1 MAIYETATKL
11 ANEIKSSKEYTQF
24 KKYMQEVKK
33 DPESEKLLTEYK
45 MTQVKVQ
52 NFTVNDQKDQKRN
65 LAKFESLKKKV
76 FNNKK
81 LSRYWN
87 SEQQFT
93 SMMAH
98 INQILSQAVENDYK

>member
-33 DPESEKLLTEYK
+33 DPETEYK

-81 LSRYWN
+81 LSRYLN

>member
-11 ANEIKSSKEYTQF
+11 ANEIKSSKEYINF
-24 KKYMQEVKK
+24 KKCMQEIKK
-33 DPESEKLLTEYK
+33 DSECEKLLADYK
-45 MTQVKVQ
+45 INKVKVQ
-52 NFTVNDQKDQKRN
+52 NFIQKTPKEHKRN
-65 LAKFESLKKKV
+65 LAKFESLQKKV

-81 LSRYWN
+81 LYRYLQ

-93 SMMAH
+93 YMMAN

>member
-11 ANEIKSSKEYTQF
+11 ANEIKNSKEYIQF
-24 KKYMQEVKK
+24 RKYMKEVKK
-33 DPESEKLLTEYK
+33 DSDCEKLLAEYK
-45 MTQVKVQ
+45 VVSVKVQ
-52 NFTVNDQKDQKRN
+52 NFMTNNPKEHKRN
-65 LAKFESLKKKV
+65 LAKYELLQKKV

-81 LSRYWN
+81 LYRYLN

-93 SMMAH
+93 AMMAN

>member
-1 MAIYETATKL
+1 M
-11 ANEIKSSKEYTQF
+11 
-24 KKYMQEVKK
+24 
-33 DPESEKLLTEYK
+33 
-45 MTQVKVQ
+45 
-52 NFTVNDQKDQKRN
+52 VNDQKEQKRN
-65 LAKFESLKKKV
+65 SVKFESLKKKV

-81 LSRYWN
+81 LSRYLN

>member
-1 MAIYETATKL
+1 
-11 ANEIKSSKEYTQF
+11 
-24 KKYMQEVKK
+24 MQEVKK

-76 FNNKK
+76 FK
-81 LSRYWN
+81 
-87 SEQQFT
+87 Q
-93 SMMAH
+93 
-98 INQILSQAVENDYK
+98 

>member
-33 DPESEKLLTEYK
+33 DPECEKL
-45 MTQVKVQ
+45 
-52 NFTVNDQKDQKRN
+52 
-65 LAKFESLKKKV
+65 LKKKV
-76 FNNKK
+76 SNNKK
-81 LSRYWN
+81 LSRYLN

>member
-45 MTQVKVQ
+45 MTQV
-52 NFTVNDQKDQKRN
+52 NDQKDQKRN

-81 LSRYWN
+81 LSRYLN

>member
-52 NFTVNDQKDQKRN
+52 NFTVNDQN

-81 LSRYWN
+81 LSRYLN

>member
-11 ANEIKSSKEYTQF
+11 ANEIKRSKEYTQF

-81 LSRYWN
+81 LSRYLN

>member
-65 LAKFESLKKKV
+65 LAKFLVVCSTKGWRYFSGSKASQYKRLKTLV
-76 FNNKK
+76 
-81 LSRYWN
+81 S
-87 SEQQFT
+87 
-93 SMMAH
+93 
-98 INQILSQAVENDYK
+98 

>member
-52 NFTVNDQKDQKRN
+52 NFTVNDQKGN

-81 LSRYWN
+81 LSRYLN